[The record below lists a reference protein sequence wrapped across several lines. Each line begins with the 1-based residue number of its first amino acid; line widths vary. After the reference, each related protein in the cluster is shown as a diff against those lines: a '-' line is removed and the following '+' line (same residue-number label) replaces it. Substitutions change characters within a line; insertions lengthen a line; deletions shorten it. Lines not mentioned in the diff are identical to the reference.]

1 LRRNPGALA
10 PILSP
15 LAGEIRV
22 RGIVVLQAVSGQTS
36 GYRDG
41 NKKVKSRSS
50 KTTSCWSV
58 YNSKMIEGLHPRLYS
73 L

>member
-22 RGIVVLQAVSGQTS
+22 RGIVVLHAAASLLPQAKPQTI
-36 GYRDG
+36 YTQIL
-41 NKKVKSRSS
+41 NYAL
-50 KTTSCWSV
+50 T
-58 YNSKMIEGLHPRLYS
+58 
-73 L
+73 